1 MFLRNSQKVS
11 MFQELRIQNGIFKLV
26 SELLMF
32 AKIFREHSKPPSM
45 RVSLTLKGFY
55 THWEK
60 AKQKPQRQGEPPPL
74 PHTCLK
80 APGQLCQALGRP
92 KTQLGQRRADPSF
105 PITAQMSAQ
114 GAEGNKSANSIVPNL
129 EGPMGYAS

>member
-1 MFLRNSQKVS
+1 MFLRDSQKVS
-11 MFQELRIQNGIFKLV
+11 MFLKELRIQNGIFKLF
-26 SELLMF
+26 SECLMF
-32 AKIFREHSKPPSM
+32 AEIFRKHSKSLSM

-60 AKQKPQRQGEPPPL
+60 AKQKPQSQGEPPP
-74 PHTCLK
+74 TCLK

-105 PITAQMSAQ
+105 PITAQMSGQ

-129 EGPMGYAS
+129 EGPMGYAN

>member
-32 AKIFREHSKPPSM
+32 AEIFRKHSKPPSM

-60 AKQKPQRQGEPPPL
+60 AKQKPQRQGEPPP
-74 PHTCLK
+74 P
-80 APGQLCQALGRP
+80 PALASRP
-92 KTQLGQRRADPSF
+92 QGS
-105 PITAQMSAQ
+105 SAR
-114 GAEGNKSANSIVPNL
+114 P
-129 EGPMGYAS
+129 